1 MATGT
6 GLDAQV
12 GFKLESTWGTAVTVD
27 KFVEFDSESLTW
39 SPTYIEPTG
48 LRVGTKVKRASR
60 LVQSRQTVGGDLA
73 LQFATRTMGTL
84 VKAALGSAV
93 TTPVLVAGTA
103 YKQVH
108 TPGDFLT
115 KSLTVQVGRPEP
127 GGTVRAH
134 TYAGCKVVSWEFSVS
149 DGETAQLSLTFD
161 GRSEATATA
170 LATATFTSAEVFNFQ
185 NVSVFK
191 LGGTPSTSAGEIS
204 VAGGVS
210 VPGVVRG
217 FTLSGETPMAN
228 ERFGLGNAGLKN
240 EQLENDTP
248 TITGSVEAEW
258 DRTTFYDA
266 FKANTTTALELKLE
280 GSIISASDKNT
291 CHFVIPALKFKNS
304 PFNVGGP
311 DIVAGSVDFEV
322 YSNEVDAPLMWKLI
336 SADSTAL

>member
-6 GLDAQV
+6 GLDGQV
-12 GFKLESTWGTAVTVD
+12 MFKLESVWGTAVTPD
-27 KFVEFDSESLTW
+27 KAIEFDSESLTW
-39 SPTYIEPTG
+39 TPTFIEPTG
-48 LRVGTKVKRASR
+48 LRVGTKMKRASR
-60 LVQSRQTVGGDLA
+60 LVQSRQNVGGDLA

-84 VKAALGSAV
+84 VKAALGSSVASP
-93 TTPVLVAGTA
+93 TLVLGSA

-108 TPGDFLT
+108 FPGDYLT

-134 TYAGCKVVSWEFSVS
+134 TYAGCKVTSWEFSVS

-170 LATATFTSAEVFNFQ
+170 LATATFTSAEVFNFS

-191 LGGTPSTSAGEIS
+191 LGGTPSTAAGEIS
-204 VAGGVS
+204 VAGGVA

-228 ERFGLGNAGLKN
+228 ERFGLGNAGLKS

-258 DRTTFYDA
+258 DRTTFYDP
-266 FKANTTTALELKLE
+266 FKANTTTALELKME
-280 GSIISASDKNT
+280 GSVISGTDKNT
-291 CHFVIPALKFKNS
+291 CHFVIPALKFKSS

-311 DIVAGSVDFEV
+311 DIVTGSVDFEV
-322 YSNEVDAPLMWKLI
+322 YSNEVDAALMWKLI